1 MIRIS
6 SDLGKQVRSQL
17 NSIKDKFELSTNE
30 KYVDSDIYFTEEELS
45 YIVEI
50 SIGKNDIKYLNY
62 FKNIEYLEI
71 SLYPSIDDNDLIY
84 IFNRFKNIKSIS
96 IANQN
101 NLKKIDFTRV
111 NQLTD
116 IIIINNDNLTNVI
129 NMNNCK
135 NLKRVSLFNN
145 RSLSEFNSIF
155 DYVFRND
162 NLSSI
167 EIDISYFVDSI
178 NYLRKI
184 NKPVSSFNKIDW
196 IEAIGLRNKNYYKY
210 THNEIYNVFKI
221 VNDSLSKY
229 VFAEDGNIEKFGIA
243 YQWFINNFRFFN
255 TDINMIDDNV
265 GKVFTFGYGSR
276 LTFAKAFQFLLSI
289 VGIDSDIV
297 YSIGALDTIGYN
309 DGKQL
314 YSLSGNTDY
323 ALLRVKIDNRN
334 YYCDIA
340 WNSIIKDQSF
350 YDNLR
355 LVLVSLE
362 ELKIRHQI
370 VGANVDKKSASYN
383 NRNTEE
389 LLLFASDRIN
399 KIDNMLFDIEQYK
412 TDMNKIEFNLNNNDK
427 EISSLKSNID
437 KLDINSD
444 EYKKSFDNLIMLEDK
459 MIDIENEL
467 NDLCQKRYNI
477 IKSYKKD
484 ILSGYLGLV
493 SVDHSNVNE
502 LVSKIDNLLEYGYIS
517 NYIYKLIITA
527 LKEV

>member
-17 NSIKDKFELSTNE
+17 NSLRTKFDLSTNDQ
-30 KYVDSDIYFTEEELS
+30 YLDSDVCFTEEELS

-96 IANQN
+96 IANQTD
-101 NLKKIDFTRV
+101 LRKIDFTKV
-111 NQLTD
+111 NDLNE
-116 IIIINNDNLTNVI
+116 IIIINNDNLTYVI

-145 RSLSEFNSIF
+145 KSLFEFNSIF
-155 DYVFRND
+155 EYVLRNES
-162 NLSSI
+162 LSSV
-167 EIDISYFVDSI
+167 EIDISYFVDCIS
-178 NYLRKI
+178 YLRKI
-184 NKPVSSFNKIDW
+184 NKPVSLFNKIDW
-196 IEAIGLRNKNYYKY
+196 VEATGLRNKNYYKY
-210 THNEIYNVFKI
+210 THNEVFNIFKI

-229 VFAEDGNIEKFGIA
+229 IYAEDGNTEKFGIA

-255 TDINMIDDNV
+255 TDVNMVDDNV

-276 LTFAKAFQFLLSI
+276 LTFAKAFQFLLSV
-289 VGIDSDIV
+289 VGIDSDMV
-297 YSIGALDTIGYN
+297 YSIGALDTIGYS

-323 ALLRVKIDNRN
+323 ALLRVKIDGRN

-340 WNSIIKDQSF
+340 WNSMIKEQSF

-355 LVLVSLE
+355 LVLVSLD

-370 VGANVDKKSASYN
+370 VGNETDKKSSSYSSKGI
-383 NRNTEE
+383 EE
-389 LLLFASDRIN
+389 LLLFSSDRIE
-399 KIDNMLFDIEQYK
+399 KVDKMLFDIEQYR
-412 TDMNKIEFNLNNNDK
+412 TDMNKVEFNLNNTDK
-427 EISSLKSNID
+427 EINDLKIEID
-437 KLDINSD
+437 KLDIDSV
-444 EYKKSFDNLIMLEDK
+444 EYKNSFDKLIKLEDK
-459 MIDIENEL
+459 IIDLENEL
-467 NDLCQKRYNI
+467 NDYNQKRYEV
-477 IKSYKKD
+477 IKSYKND
-484 ILSGYLGLV
+484 IISGYLGLA
-493 SVDHSNVNE
+493 SNSKININE
-502 LVSKIDNLLEYGYIS
+502 LIGKLDNIYDYGFIS
-517 NYIYKLIITA
+517 SYIYKLVISV